1 MASYYDLDVDS
12 VAKIGLMFL
21 NGDALEDVVR
31 DKYNDFL
38 NYKFDNFNECR
49 KVVLKI
55 ERMNPKLGLCAIL
68 WQKRANNSEQMMPA
82 VVGKSLPIEGWQKS
96 LISEGQKKAFGGEFG
111 AVLKR
116 DNGMVSHYY
125 PIMNSDCD
133 IIGVLELLE
142 GLETRVDI

>member
-38 NYKFDNFNECR
+38 NYMFDNFNECR

-55 ERMNPKLGLCAIL
+55 ERMNPNLGLCAIL
-68 WQKRANNSEQMMPA
+68 WQKRADNSGQVMPV
-82 VVGKSLPIEGWQKS
+82 VVGKSLPLEGWQTGA
-96 LISEGQKKAFGGEFG
+96 ISPALQQAYDGAFGVVCDRG
-111 AVLKR
+111 
-116 DNGMVSHYY
+116 NGMVSHYY
-125 PIMNSDCD
+125 PALNSDCD
-133 IIGVLELLE
+133 IVGVLELLE